1 LDRNRVECV
10 EEVLPSQQNFA
21 EEERYY
27 VNRQNLDTV
36 QIPERKLWRLDSN
49 TEIELDKVHSKKSK
63 LDLDLRIPPR
73 VRPQHTARIQE
84 NPETTNQKALQPN
97 LVQDYGYERRRKET
111 CESSSEERQ
120 QRRTASTHRYHADKP
135 NKSVL
140 HRSQRSKERS
150 IDMDRSLIDSS
161 ERHIRLCKLVEA
173 IELGKTDIRLMMI
186 VMEKIVRIM
195 TIDDE
200 IKTRRDILEEKIIL
214 HQVTTMTMDRMI
226 EVRQIKTP
234 LITQKT
240 STNKTTE
247 V

>member
-1 LDRNRVECV
+1 
-10 EEVLPSQQNFA
+10 
-21 EEERYY
+21 
-27 VNRQNLDTV
+27 
-36 QIPERKLWRLDSN
+36 
-49 TEIELDKVHSKKSK
+49 
-63 LDLDLRIPPR
+63 
-73 VRPQHTARIQE
+73 
-84 NPETTNQKALQPN
+84 
-97 LVQDYGYERRRKET
+97 
-111 CESSSEERQ
+111 
-120 QRRTASTHRYHADKP
+120 
-135 NKSVL
+135 
-140 HRSQRSKERS
+140 
-150 IDMDRSLIDSS
+150 MDRSLIDSS